1 MCFLMCCTHLSGLQA
16 YLKMDGELSILSEHP
31 SGDHVTLSFYT
42 AKAFRQACQRLLS
55 QSETLKRTRQTT
67 YHARFE
73 RVRPLPLEQARTK
86 CEHGAPAPRAARAVP
101 PPLVKRGE
109 IRKKLGHKGA

>member
-1 MCFLMCCTHLSGLQA
+1 
-16 YLKMDGELSILSEHP
+16 MDGAFSIVSEQP
-31 SGDHVTLSFYT
+31 SGGYVRLSFYT

-86 CEHGAPAPRAARAVP
+86 REHGAPAPRAARAVP
-101 PPLVKRGE
+101 PPLLKGGE
-109 IRKKLGHKGA
+109 IETKVNKGA